1 MEEYLCMNLTVLILL
16 VIGTVLVT
24 ICNVCLIII
33 KDWVLTR
40 DVLDSINIIRS
51 LRREAWTPEPCSVT
65 C

>member
-1 MEEYLCMNLTVLILL
+1 MNLTVLILL
-16 VIGTVLVT
+16 VIGTVLIT

>member
-1 MEEYLCMNLTVLILL
+1 MNLTVLILL

>member
-1 MEEYLCMNLTVLILL
+1 MNLLILILL

-24 ICNVCLIII
+24 IINVCLIII
-33 KDWVLTR
+33 RYWVLTP

-51 LRREAWTPEPCSVT
+51 LREEAWTPEPVT

>member
-1 MEEYLCMNLTVLILL
+1 MEEYLCINILILILL
-16 VIGTVLVT
+16 VTSTVLVT
-24 ICNVCLIII
+24 ILSVGLIII

-40 DVLDSINIIRS
+40 DVLESINIIRS

>member
-1 MEEYLCMNLTVLILL
+1 MEEYLCINILILILL
-16 VIGTVLVT
+16 VTSTVLVT
-24 ICNVCLIII
+24 IINVCLIII

-51 LRREAWTPEPCSVT
+51 LREEAWTPEPVT

>member
-1 MEEYLCMNLTVLILL
+1 MEEYLCMNLLIFILL

-40 DVLDSINIIRS
+40 DVLDSINMMRS
-51 LRREAWTPEPCSVT
+51 LREEAWTPEPVT